1 MINFLLLQ
9 VASILKLSLTPFG
22 YGYGV
27 VKALKNKEYNQY
39 ALNLALSKDRYGN
52 ALLGYAMN
60 DLLINPHGYKFGN
73 GLETISSALGK
84 NQVAGTLT
92 RFGRTIAGTLNA
104 IDKDHCIKSID
115 NTIINKTNN

>member
-9 VASILKLSLTPFG
+9 VASILKLTLTPFG
-22 YGYGV
+22 YTYGV
-27 VKALKNKEYNQY
+27 IKAIKNKEYEQY

-60 DLLINPHGYKFGN
+60 DLLIKPHGYKFGN
-73 GLETISSALGK
+73 GLETISSGLGK

-92 RFGRTIAGTLNA
+92 RFGQIIAGTLNK
-104 IDKDHCIKSID
+104 IDHNHCINSID
-115 NTIINKTNN
+115 NTII